1 VNIFRNN
8 PLDFIY
14 RLLYIFIMDS
24 STPIITD
31 EIKKVIFDKLADS
44 YIEEVGS
51 GRLSPGQ
58 RQSICK
64 WILEAVRGAQKE
76 DDLLVFFDYL
86 SRSYPFF
93 KAATMNLK
101 SEMALNKEKELM
113 GKLKQ
118 YYQKLSI

>member
-1 VNIFRNN
+1 MDQN
-8 PLDFIY
+8 PVLV
-14 RLLYIFIMDS
+14 
-24 STPIITD
+24 TD
-31 EIKKVIFDKLADS
+31 DLRKTIFDKLADS

-64 WILEAVRGAQKE
+64 WILDAVRAAQKE
-76 DDLLVFFDYL
+76 EDLINFFEYL
-86 SRSYPFF
+86 TRSYPFF

-101 SEMALNKEKELM
+101 SEMVLHKEKELM

-118 YYQKLSI
+118 YYQKLNI